1 MKKLFL
7 AAVTLF
13 ACTVASFAGPIAR
26 IDLNYYC
33 RGQLKLLTG
42 NLPAGVKVSGR
53 RDYSN
58 PKHSKI
64 CYYGIEVDLAVTQE
78 VELEFEVVDTEGK
91 DSVKLDPSLSV
102 GVRGQSYE
110 CVEFEVGD
118 EPSVH
123 VPCKITKWKSM
134 IKGFLFVS
142 PGEKFTVKA
151 KFKKPRK

>member
-1 MKKLFL
+1 MKKPFL
-7 AAVTLF
+7 AAVALF
-13 ACTVASFAGPIAR
+13 ACAAASFAGPIAR
-26 IDLNYYC
+26 LDLNYYC

-42 NLPAGVKVSGR
+42 NIPAGVKVSGR

-58 PKHSKI
+58 PKFSKI
-64 CYYGIEVDLAVTQE
+64 CYYGIEIDLAKTQE

-102 GVRGQSYE
+102 KPGQSYE
-110 CVEFEVGD
+110 CLEFEAGD
-118 EPSVH
+118 EPSVS

-142 PGEKFTVKA
+142 QGEKFTVKA
-151 KFKKPRK
+151 KFRKPAGN